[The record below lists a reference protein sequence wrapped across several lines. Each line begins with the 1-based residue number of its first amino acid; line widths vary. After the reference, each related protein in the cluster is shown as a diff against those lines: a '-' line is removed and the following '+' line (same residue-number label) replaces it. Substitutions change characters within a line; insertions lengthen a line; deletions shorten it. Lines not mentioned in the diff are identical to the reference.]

1 MAPSTFVRTKAGN
14 SFHCPFVCPSI
25 TAADAR
31 RKSLWGSE
39 IADNPPV
46 VDYNEIMAPET
57 SRVGV
62 GKWTKK
68 IVVRPLSK
76 LISRM
81 T

>member
-1 MAPSTFVRTKAGN
+1 MAPSTFLRAKVGN
-14 SFHCPFVCPSI
+14 PFHCPFVCPSL

-39 IADNPPV
+39 IAENPPV

-62 GKWTKK
+62 GTWTKN
-68 IVVRPLSK
+68 IVVHLLSK
-76 LISRM
+76 LTSRM